1 MLAPGQA
8 LLRGIVFDL
17 DGTLTI
23 PCLDFKKL
31 KNQLQIDD
39 HVDVLGYVG
48 TLCDEERKKAMQI
61 IADFEAEGRNN
72 LKLQPGLDDLFR
84 YIGEETKLKLAVLTR
99 NNMNGVEHF
108 LSKCKEFGLSYVRQD
123 IFSIILTRDF
133 KPVKPDPAPVLHIA
147 SQWDIMPKNIIVIGD
162 HKQDIL
168 CGQQAG
174 STTILV
180 NNESN
185 KETRRL
191 ADLNVDSLSDIIP
204 IIKAYL
210 AREEQEG
217 L

>member
-1 MLAPGQA
+1 MQIQRFASRLYSMLAPGQA

-123 IFSIILTRDF
+123 IFSIVSFLLSRARLGIYCSLYIFSWTG
-133 KPVKPDPAPVLHIA
+133 LY
-147 SQWDIMPKNIIVIGD
+147 NIY
-162 HKQDIL
+162 
-168 CGQQAG
+168 
-174 STTILV
+174 
-180 NNESN
+180 
-185 KETRRL
+185 
-191 ADLNVDSLSDIIP
+191 LSIYLP
-204 IIKAYL
+204 IY
-210 AREEQEG
+210 
-217 L
+217 